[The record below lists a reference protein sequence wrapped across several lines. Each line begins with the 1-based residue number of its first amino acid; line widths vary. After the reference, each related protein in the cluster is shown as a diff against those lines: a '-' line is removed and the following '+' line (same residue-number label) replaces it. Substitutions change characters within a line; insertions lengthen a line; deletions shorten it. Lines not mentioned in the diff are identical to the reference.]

1 MRIVIDSAVIQDAG
15 LTMEEFSVLLYYLCD
30 GTGILNDVLCNILWE
45 KNYLIKT
52 AFSKYGTAYRNMLS
66 TIEEWF
72 GMSAVVNTGEDRLTV
87 LARNMRDI
95 FPDGKK
101 EGTNYYWKDSV
112 PLVAK
117 RLAIFFKN
125 YGDHYTNEQIIDATQ
140 RYVDSFNG
148 NYKFMHLLKYFIRKR
163 DPFTGE
169 YNSELLSYLENA
181 AQDDV
186 RNDWTSSLV

>member
-1 MRIVIDSAVIQDAG
+1 MRIVIDSAVVQDAG

-30 GTGILNDVLCNILWE
+30 GTGTLNDVLCNILWE

-52 AFSKYGTAYRNMLS
+52 EDGYIINNNMLS

-72 GMSAVVNTGEDRLTV
+72 GMSAVINTGEDRLTV
-87 LARNMRDI
+87 LARNMRNI

>member
-1 MRIVIDSAVIQDAG
+1 MRIVIDSAVIQGAG

-52 AFSKYGTAYRNMLS
+52 ENGYIINNNMLS

-72 GMSAVVNTGEDRLTV
+72 GMSAVINTGEDRLTA
-87 LARNMRDI
+87 LARSMRDI

-101 EGTNYYWKDSV
+101 EGTNYYWKDSI

-181 AQDDV
+181 EQDDV

>member
-1 MRIVIDSAVIQDAG
+1 MRITIDSKVINEAG

-30 GTGILNDVLCNILWE
+30 GFGTLNEVLCNILWE

-52 AFSKYGTAYRNMLS
+52 ETGYIINNNMLS

-72 GMSAVVNTGEDRLTV
+72 GMSAVPENKEDRLIA
-87 LARNMRDI
+87 LAKGMRAI

-125 YGDHYTNEQIIDATQ
+125 YGDNYTNDQILNATQ

-148 NYKFMHLLKYFIRKR
+148 NYRFMHLLKYFIRKK
-163 DPFTGE
+163 DPNTGE
-169 YNSELLSYLENA
+169 DNSELLSYLENA

>member
-1 MRIVIDSAVIQDAG
+1 MRITIDSKVINEAG

-30 GTGILNDVLCNILWE
+30 GFGTLNEVLCNILWE

-52 AFSKYGTAYRNMLS
+52 ETGYIINNNMLS

-72 GMSAVVNTGEDRLTV
+72 GMSAVPENKEDRLIA
-87 LARNMRDI
+87 LAKGMRAI
-95 FPDGKK
+95 CPDGKK

-125 YGDHYTNEQIIDATQ
+125 YGDNYTNDQILNATQ

-148 NYKFMHLLKYFIRKR
+148 NYRFMHLLKYFIRKK
-163 DPFTGE
+163 DPNTGE
-169 YNSELLSYLENA
+169 DNSELLSYLENA

>member
-1 MRIVIDSAVIQDAG
+1 MRITIDSKVINEAG

-30 GTGILNDVLCNILWE
+30 GFGTLNEVLCNILWE

-52 AFSKYGTAYRNMLS
+52 ETGYIINNNMLS

-72 GMSAVVNTGEDRLTV
+72 GMSAVPENKEDRLVT
-87 LARNMRDI
+87 LTKGMRAI

-125 YGDHYTNEQIIDATQ
+125 YGDNYTNDQILNATQ

-148 NYKFMHLLKYFIRKR
+148 NYRFMHLLKYFIRKK
-163 DPFTGE
+163 DPNTGE
-169 YNSELLSYLENA
+169 DNSELLSYLENA

>member
-1 MRIVIDSAVIQDAG
+1 MRITIDSDVINEAG

-30 GTGILNDVLCNILWE
+30 GFGVLNEVLCNILWE

-52 AFSKYGTAYRNMLS
+52 ENGYIINNNMLS

-72 GMSAVVNTGEDRLTV
+72 GMSAIPENTEDRLVT
-87 LARNMRDI
+87 LAKGMRAI

-101 EGTNYYWKDSV
+101 AGTNYYWKDSV

-125 YGDHYTNEQIIDATQ
+125 YGDKYTNDQILDATQ

-148 NYKFMHLLKYFIRKR
+148 NYKFMHLLKYFIRKK
-163 DPFTGE
+163 DPSTGE
-169 YNSELLSYLENA
+169 DNSELLSYLENA
-181 AQDDV
+181 EQDDI
-186 RNDWTSSLV
+186 REDWTSSLV